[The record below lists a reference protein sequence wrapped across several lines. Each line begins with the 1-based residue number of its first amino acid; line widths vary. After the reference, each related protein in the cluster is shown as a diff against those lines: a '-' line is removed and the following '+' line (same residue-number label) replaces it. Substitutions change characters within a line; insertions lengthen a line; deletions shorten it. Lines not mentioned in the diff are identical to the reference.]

1 MRDTSLG
8 AGRVSARCHGGSRS
22 LGDCLDYER
31 IQPQRITTTLRA
43 GGHLLIENKASTVG
57 QHHRGAASNL
67 LPGRPACMRGTACA
81 RSTPP
86 DAVQRSG
93 WPLTPPLRSR
103 PNQGGGRYG
112 LIRFTVP
119 DIMRGLKIGIGPS
132 AYGIRASYSD
142 TQIQWDSFLDLA
154 QSADFDGV
162 ELGTWGYLPQ
172 DGRRLWNELR
182 TRGLDL
188 AAGALIADFAFGGG
202 WQETNQRMRV
212 LCDLLAQCGATRLVL
227 IDASAQPSST
237 VPHGGELNR
246 PAWLRTID
254 RIGEVASYANKQ
266 GLVAAF
272 HPHAGTIIET
282 PEEVEQFLVD
292 SDPRVVGLCL
302 DTAHYGY
309 FKGDAAALIK
319 RHGTR
324 IAHLH
329 IKNVNPTVLAEVRN
343 RHLSF
348 EQAVAMGVMTDLES
362 GMIDFGVVLEALAE
376 ADYHGW
382 AVVEHDIS
390 PASLVSPHEVA
401 VKNRKFLTRLGIV
414 GSGREPL
421 VS

>member
-1 MRDTSLG
+1 MSADSRIPTLTRAVVEMVRIRTTVQDT
-8 AGRVSARCHGGSRS
+8 VS
-22 LGDCLDYER
+22 D
-31 IQPQRITTTLRA
+31 
-43 GGHLLIENKASTVG
+43 
-57 QHHRGAASNL
+57 
-67 LPGRPACMRGTACA
+67 
-81 RSTPP
+81 
-86 DAVQRSG
+86 
-93 WPLTPPLRSR
+93 
-103 PNQGGGRYG
+103 
-112 LIRFTVP
+112 
-119 DIMRGLKIGIGPS
+119 LKIGIGPS
-132 AYGIRASYSD
+132 AYGVRAPHSD
-142 TQIQWDSFLDLA
+142 TEIPWESFLDLA

-162 ELGTWGYLPQ
+162 ELGALGYLPQ
-172 DGRRLWNELR
+172 DGRRLRTELR
-182 TRGLDL
+182 RRGLDL
-188 AAGALIADFAFGGG
+188 AAGALIADFAFGEQ
-202 WQETNQRMRV
+202 WQETKRRRTV
-212 LCDLLAQCGATRLVL
+212 LCDLLVQCGATRLVL
-227 IDASAQPSST
+227 IDAPAGPPRA
-237 VPHGGELNR
+237 VEHGAELDR
-246 PAWLRTID
+246 PAWLRAID
-254 RIGEVASYANKQ
+254 RVGEVASYANNL

-309 FKGDAAALIK
+309 FKGDAASLIK

-362 GMIDFGVVLEALAE
+362 GMIDFPVVLEALAE

-390 PASLVSPHEVA
+390 PASLVSPQEVA

-414 GSGREPL
+414 GSGRGPGIG
-421 VS
+421 